1 MISIFQG
8 AQSLKLDY
16 IKYYSFIHS
25 FICFLPTDVQLLQHH
40 LFIEKS
46 ILFHWLPFI
55 PLSKISQFS
64 SYESIS
70 GLSVLF
76 YWSLSWILYCFE
88 YYSYIVILPIGKSDS
103 STFLVSF
110 KIALTILVLI
120 LLHVNFRV
128 SLSIST
134 KTLLEFW

>member
-16 IKYYSFIHS
+16 IKFYSFIHS
-25 FICFLPTDVQLLQHH
+25 FICFLSMNVQLLQHY

-46 ILFHWLPFI
+46 TLFHWLPFT
-55 PLSKISQFS
+55 PLSKISQFTLS
-64 SYESIS
+64 ESIS
-70 GLSVLF
+70 GFSVLF
-76 YWSLSWILYCFE
+76 HWSLSWILCCLD
-88 YYSYIVILPIGKSDS
+88 YYHYIVNLTIEKNDS
-103 STFLVSF
+103 STLLVLF
-110 KIALTILVLI
+110 KIALTILGLI

-134 KTLLEFW
+134 KTLL